1 MSKSDGNFHLQQL
14 LQKSVST
21 GSIYAY
27 VYARYNLQQQQQQQ
41 NYQFRLHYP
50 SLANESIVDNSQFTS
65 FLVNDKSFLTP
76 WSWKIDDQGDGERKP
91 TVFQSGSFFSYDI
104 DSYSFQRRLLQF
116 LMRGK
121 SNSAQ

>member
-27 VYARYNLQQQQQQQ
+27 VYARYNLQQQQQQD
-41 NYQFRLHYP
+41 YQFRLYCS
-50 SLANESIVDNSQFTS
+50 SLTNESIADNSQFTS
-65 FLVNDKSFLTP
+65 FLANDKSFLTP

-91 TVFQSGSFFSYDI
+91 MVFQPGSFFTYDV
-104 DSYSFQRRLLQF
+104 DSYSFQRRLLLF
-116 LMRGK
+116 LMRGR